1 MRKRALLFA
10 LALSTGLASTAYA
23 GTWFKDEGR
32 WAYQQDDGTQFSLT
46 GRFTLSMSPNTSKS
60 SAVNPVNGLIVL
72 VSLMDLIS
80 RAR

>member
-32 WAYQQDDGTQFSLT
+32 WAYQQDDGTQIKEGWFT
-46 GRFTLSMSPNTSKS
+46 DTDGR
-60 SAVNPVNGLIVL
+60 V
-72 VSLMDLIS
+72 
-80 RAR
+80 